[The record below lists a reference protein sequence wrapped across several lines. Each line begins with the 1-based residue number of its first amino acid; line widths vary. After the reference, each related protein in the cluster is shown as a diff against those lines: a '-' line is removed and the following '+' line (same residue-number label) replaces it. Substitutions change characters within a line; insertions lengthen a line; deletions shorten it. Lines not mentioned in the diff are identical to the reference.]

1 MKKHT
6 LLQRLLPLAML
17 AAMLLTAVPAAA
29 AFRDT
34 AGHWA
39 EKTLNEWQ
47 DKGFI
52 DGCGDGSFQPDGTM
66 TRAELAK
73 LVNRTMGFTAESE
86 ISFSDVT
93 ERDWFH
99 AEVAKAVTAGY
110 AQGSGGLFRPNQPV
124 TRAEAAAMLARAAG
138 LAANEERA
146 DAFADAASIPARAR
160 GSVGAA
166 AEAGYMTGYPNG
178 AFGALDP
185 ITRAEAVVTLDR
197 VRRSAQKTVIE
208 QAGTTLENETI
219 PGDLVIAESVG
230 EGNVTL
236 KNVTV
241 LGSVIV
247 KGGGANSIYFD
258 NVRVGGTVRLE
269 KEGVHLRLRGD
280 TALER
285 VEIGLPCRI
294 TRDSTFKGTLGAL
307 VIDLEKTSNQKI
319 QIEVPAKLVELLS
332 RANVALNADVETLRI
347 DRDAEGAQLDI
358 KRGVTVG
365 ELSIDARV
373 ALTGSGLV
381 VSLVVSV
388 SGVTVSGSLT
398 VEKTGTEGG
407 AKAPTTSG
415 GSSSGG
421 SSGGSYVSVKIVTG
435 AAAVPDVAVDY
446 GTSEADAMGRLPGT
460 ITLNVTENGTAGT
473 VEAAVRWVLDRA
485 YSKDPRMDT
494 VYTATG
500 TVTIPDGYT
509 YDGTLTVTASLTVTA
524 DPENVVVGISEV
536 AGLELPYGAQ
546 ESDVQLPA
554 QVTVK
559 IKNGDTERADVT
571 WTLEGE
577 WASPGVNTFMG
588 TVDMPIDQYYN
599 GERTADITT
608 TVTVVESG
616 VTPKTKAV
624 VDHVPL
630 RLTSIDYA
638 STGELVLAAAR
649 QGLPTNVLLKCEDGS
664 YIEVAVRPDDWEFTQ
679 TPYVPT
685 SGKNQTVSFTENAAL
700 PEGYAYDGGTSPVRC
715 YVEVKALN
723 TAALEGALA
732 AAKTQLDTLTED
744 QDVALADSTKIYVA
758 PNGTRADSVP
768 KGVKFIELSQTATLK
783 DAYAAA
789 QSKTVSD
796 FASQEECDQLAREL
810 QEASDAFAAIVP
822 NVGTLYTNAM
832 ILEAVKNGNV
842 INPQYSSEFAYSAE
856 MQPLRKDY
864 TYWLYGSRWTVPGSN
879 VTVSIDWSFS
889 GDGARYLALAPDG
902 GRNHKGNWYSYG
914 VKVTG
919 QPNEPKEVRFIATV
933 KDFYGN
939 VIGTLGENGEY
950 TATIGAPIQ
959 VDTNADVAAPKM
971 TSTIANNISLRVPL
985 TGSEYITGVDTSEIT
1000 IKGNEDPTTAPLS
1013 INKAFLTA
1021 GEICTVNRYGLFVP
1035 VTASCGTMALKPV
1048 QTNSDGT
1055 PKLNYSTGKIRIT
1068 IKPEA
1073 LTVNE
1078 ASGWYAPDEA
1088 LEYTADVWCCNPAV
1102 TVMTQSASSGR
1113 NVTVQIEYAYR
1124 KFSGAVVYT
1133 PIDYRTNSE
1142 RRTPGA
1148 SAAEGEAYVHFGADD
1163 WQDGLEKDCITCTKN
1178 VSLDLNR
1185 TYYVWCNFSGDSD
1198 GDLNTPG
1205 NWINTG
1211 MTIQ

>member
-17 AAMLLTAVPAAA
+17 GAMLLTAVPAAA
-29 AFRDT
+29 AFHDT

-47 DKGFI
+47 DKGLI
-52 DGCGDGSFQPDGTM
+52 DGYGDGSFQPNGTV
-66 TRAELAK
+66 TRAEFIK
-73 LVNRTMGFTAESE
+73 LVNRTLGFTAESE

-146 DAFADAASIPARAR
+146 DAFADAASIPAWAK

-208 QAGTTLENETI
+208 QAGTTLENETVA
-219 PGDLVIAESVG
+219 GDLVIAESVG

-236 KNVTV
+236 RNVTV

-415 GSSSGG
+415 SSSSGG
-421 SSGGSYVSVKIVTG
+421 SSGGSSAPVRIVTG
-435 AAAVPDVAVDY
+435 A
-446 GTSEADAMGRLPGT
+446 
-460 ITLNVTENGTAGT
+460 AGT
-473 VEAAVRWVLDRA
+473 VEAAVRWALDKA
-485 YSKDPRMDT
+485 YSEEPRMDT

-524 DPENVVVGISEV
+524 DPENVVVGILEV

-559 IKNGDTERADVT
+559 IKNGHTERADVR
-571 WTLEGE
+571 WTLDGE
-577 WASPGVNTFMG
+577 WTSPGVNTFTG
-588 TVDMPIDQYYN
+588 TVSMPPLQYYN
-599 GERTADITT
+599 GEMNADIKT

-616 VTPKTKAV
+616 ATPKTKAV
-624 VDHVPL
+624 VDYVPL
-630 RLTSIDYA
+630 ALTSIGYMRA
-638 STGELVLAAAR
+638 ETLVLEAAR
-649 QGLPTNVLLKCEDGS
+649 QRLPADVLLQCEDDS
-664 YIEVAVRPDDWEFTQ
+664 YIEVVVRPDDLEFTKLPYAP
-679 TPYVPT
+679 TP
-685 SGKNQTVSFTENAAL
+685 GENQTVSFTGNAAL
-700 PEGYAYDGGTSPVRC
+700 PAGYAYAGGTSPVRC
-715 YVEVKALN
+715 HLEVKALD
-723 TAALEGALA
+723 TAALDSALA
-732 AAKTQLDTLTED
+732 AAKTQLDTLTDSED
-744 QDVALADSTKIYVA
+744 AALADSEKIFVA
-758 PNGTRADSVP
+758 ANGVMADSVT
-768 KGVKFIELSQTATLK
+768 KGVKFVELSQTATLK
-783 DAYAAA
+783 DAYDAA
-789 QSKTVSD
+789 QSKNNSD
-796 FASQEECDQLAREL
+796 TFASQAECDQTAQEL

-832 ILEAVKNGNV
+832 ILEAVKNGGAV
-842 INPQYSSEFAYSAE
+842 NPQYSSEFAYSAE
-856 MQPLRKDY
+856 MQPLKSGSAYR
-864 TYWLYGSRWTVPGSN
+864 LYIDSWTFDGIPVAIEWEARGAGAQYVEIKSDDDGIGHYERDGVQN
-879 VTVSIDWSFS
+879 LVTK
-889 GDGARYLALAPDG
+889 GALITGTPD
-902 GRNHKGNWYSYG
+902 
-914 VKVTG
+914 
-919 QPNEPKEVRFIATV
+919 EPVEVRFVATV
-933 KDFYGN
+933 KDYSGN
-939 VIGTLGENGEY
+939 EIGKLGENGEY
-950 TATIGAPIQ
+950 TATIGAPMRLSDDQPSAPRFASGANATGEIYLNLEGAAAITA
-959 VDTNADVAAPKM
+959 VDASKISIVGRQGDAAYPNIFQITGPRITGGAKSLNGVCLNASL
-971 TSTIANNISLRVPL
+971 STAQLAQSVRP
-985 TGSEYITGVDTSEIT
+985 TGSGA
-1000 IKGNEDPTTAPLS
+1000 DPTHAVG
-1013 INKAFLTA
+1013 KV
-1021 GEICTVNRYGLFVP
+1021 TV
-1035 VTASCGTMALKPV
+1035 TI
-1048 QTNSDGT
+1048 
-1055 PKLNYSTGKIRIT
+1055 PK
-1068 IKPEA
+1068 EA
-1073 LTVNE
+1073 LTLDG
-1078 ASGWYAPDEA
+1078 SKGWYLD
-1088 LEYTADVWCCNPAV
+1088 ADLTREVDIWLCNPQLSVNTQADTGGDTTRRNISV
-1102 TVMTQSASSGR
+1102 TAKYVGSAPVQVAYTKTNAEPDSSHPE
-1113 NVTVQIEYAYR
+1113 NVWVWVTLSSDQAATGPDGTKTYSV
-1124 KFSGAVVYT
+1124 
-1133 PIDYRTNSE
+1133 NSV
-1142 RRTPGA
+1142 
-1148 SAAEGEAYVHFGADD
+1148 EGFGN
-1163 WQDGLEKDCITCTKN
+1163 DGD
-1178 VSLDLNR
+1178 
-1185 TYYVWCNFSGDSD
+1185 YYVWCRAWEGAAGMWLYTYSFKVG
-1198 GDLNTPG
+1198 GQE
-1205 NWINTG
+1205 TG
-1211 MTIQ
+1211 

>member
-17 AAMLLTAVPAAA
+17 AAMLLSAVPAAA

-39 EKTLNEWQ
+39 EKTLDEWQ
-47 DKGFI
+47 DEGLI
-52 DGCGDGSFQPDGTM
+52 DGYGDGSFQPNGTV
-66 TRAELAK
+66 TRAEFIK

-110 AQGSGGLFRPNQPV
+110 AQGSGGLFHPNQPV

-146 DAFADAASIPARAR
+146 DAFADAASIPAWAK

-166 AEAGYMTGYPNG
+166 AEAGYMTGYPDG
-178 AFGALDP
+178 TFGALGS

-208 QAGTTLENETI
+208 QAGTTLENKTVL
-219 PGDLVIAESVG
+219 GDLVIAESVG

-247 KGGGANSIYFD
+247 KGGGANSVYFD
-258 NVRVGGTVRLE
+258 GVRVGGAVRLE

-294 TRDSTFKGTLGAL
+294 TRDSTFEGALGAL
-307 VIDLEKTSNQKI
+307 VIDLVKESAKEI
-319 QIEVPAKLVELLS
+319 QIEVPAKRVELLS

-421 SSGGSYVSVKIVTG
+421 SSGGSYVPVKIVTG

-460 ITLNVTENGTAGT
+460 VTLNVTENSTAGT
-473 VEAAVRWVLDRA
+473 VEAAVRWALDRA
-485 YSKDPRMDT
+485 YSEDPRMDT

-524 DPENVVVGISEV
+524 NPENVVVGILEV

-559 IKNGDTERADVT
+559 IKNGHTERADVR
-571 WTLEGE
+571 WTLDGE
-577 WASPGVNTFMG
+577 WTSPGVNTFTG
-588 TVDMPIDQYYN
+588 TVSMPPFQYYN
-599 GERTADITT
+599 GEMNADIKT
-608 TVTVVESG
+608 TVTVVADG
-616 VTPKTKAV
+616 ATPKTKAV
-624 VDHVPL
+624 VDYVPL
-630 RLTSIDYA
+630 ALTSISYMRA
-638 STGELVLAAAR
+638 ETLVLEAAR
-649 QGLPTNVLLKCEDGS
+649 QRLPADVLLRCEDDS
-664 YIEVAVRPDDWEFTQ
+664 YIEVVVRPDDLEFTKLPYAP
-679 TPYVPT
+679 TP
-685 SGKNQTVSFTENAAL
+685 GENQTVSFTGNAAL
-700 PEGYAYDGGTSPVRC
+700 PAGYAYAGGTSPVRC
-715 YVEVKALN
+715 HLEVKALD
-723 TAALEGALA
+723 TAALDSALA
-732 AAKTQLDTLTED
+732 AAKTQLDTLTDSED
-744 QDVALADSTKIYVA
+744 AALADSEKIFVA
-758 PNGTRADSVP
+758 ANGVTADSVT
-768 KGVKFIELSQTATLK
+768 KGVKFVELSQTATLK
-783 DAYAAA
+783 DAYDAA
-789 QSKTVSD
+789 QSKQNSGSFT
-796 FASQEECDQLAREL
+796 SQTECDQTAQEL

-832 ILEAVKNGNV
+832 ILETVKNGGAV
-842 INPQYSSEFAYSAE
+842 NPQYSSEFAYSAE

-864 TYWLYGSRWTVPGSN
+864 TYWLYGSSWTVPDSG
-879 VTVSIDWSFS
+879 VTVSIDWSVS
-889 GDGARYLALAPDG
+889 GDGAQYLAFAPEG
-902 GRNHKGNWYSYG
+902 GRDHKNNMHSYG
-914 VKVTG
+914 VTVTR
-919 QPNEPKEVRFIATV
+919 QPDEPTEVRFVATV

-950 TATIGAPIQ
+950 AAIIGAPMRLSDDQPSAPRFASGSGATGEIYLNLEGAAAITA
-959 VDTNADVAAPKM
+959 VDASKISIVGRQGDAAYPNIFQITGPRITGGAKSLNGVCLNASLSTAQLAQSVRPTGSGADPTHAVGKVTVTIPKEALTLDGSKGWYLDADLTRDVEIWLCNPQLSVNTQTATDRDA
-971 TSTIANNISLRVPL
+971 THRNIS
-985 TGSEYITGVDTSEIT
+985 
-1000 IKGNEDPTTAPLS
+1000 
-1013 INKAFLTA
+1013 
-1021 GEICTVNRYGLFVP
+1021 
-1035 VTASCGTMALKPV
+1035 VTAKYIGDAPV
-1048 QTNSDGT
+1048 QVAYTQTSIEPDVNDPGKDANVRVWVTLLPSQAETGSDGT
-1055 PKLNYSTGKIRIT
+1055 KTYS
-1068 IKPEA
+1068 
-1073 LTVNE
+1073 
-1078 ASGWYAPDEA
+1078 
-1088 LEYTADVWCCNPAV
+1088 
-1102 TVMTQSASSGR
+1102 
-1113 NVTVQIEYAYR
+1113 
-1124 KFSGAVVYT
+1124 VY
-1133 PIDYRTNSE
+1133 
-1142 RRTPGA
+1142 
-1148 SAAEGEAYVHFGADD
+1148 
-1163 WQDGLEKDCITCTKN
+1163 N
-1178 VSLDLNR
+1178 VSGFGDDGD
-1185 TYYVWCNFSGDSD
+1185 YYVWCRAWEGAAGTWLYTYSFEVG
-1198 GDLNTPG
+1198 GRE
-1205 NWINTG
+1205 TG
-1211 MTIQ
+1211 

>member
-17 AAMLLTAVPAAA
+17 AAMLLSAVPAAA

-39 EKTLNEWQ
+39 EKTLDEWQ
-47 DKGFI
+47 DEGLI
-52 DGCGDGSFQPDGTM
+52 DGYGDGSFQPNGTV
-66 TRAELAK
+66 TRAEFIK
-73 LVNRTMGFTAESE
+73 LVNRTLGFTAESE

-138 LAANEERA
+138 LAAKEERA
-146 DAFADAASIPARAR
+146 DAFADAASIPAWAR

-178 AFGALDP
+178 AFGALGS

-208 QAGTTLENETI
+208 QAGTTLENETVA
-219 PGDLVIAESVG
+219 GDLVIAESVG

-294 TRDSTFKGTLGAL
+294 TQDSTFKGALGTL

-388 SGVTVSGSLT
+388 SGVTV
-398 VEKTGTEGG
+398 
-407 AKAPTTSG
+407 
-415 GSSSGG
+415 
-421 SSGGSYVSVKIVTG
+421 TG
-435 AAAVPDVAVDY
+435 AAAVPDVTVDH
-446 GTSEADAMGRLPGT
+446 GTSEADAMRRFPASV
-460 ITLNVTENGTAGT
+460 TLNVTENGAAGT
-473 VEAAVRWVLDRA
+473 VEAAVRWALDRA
-485 YSKDPRMDT
+485 YSEDPRMDT

-524 DPENVVVGISEV
+524 NPENVVVGILEV

-559 IKNGDTERADVT
+559 IKNGHTERADVR
-571 WTLEGE
+571 WTLDGE
-577 WASPGVNTFMG
+577 WTSPGVNTFMG
-588 TVDMPIDQYYN
+588 TVSMPPFQYYN
-599 GERTADITT
+599 GEMNADIKT
-608 TVTVVESG
+608 TVTVVADG
-616 VTPKTKAV
+616 ATPKTKAV
-624 VDHVPL
+624 VDYVPL
-630 RLTSIDYA
+630 ALTSIGYMRA
-638 STGELVLAAAR
+638 ETLVLEAAR
-649 QGLPTNVLLKCEDGS
+649 QRLPADVLLRCEDDS
-664 YIEVAVRPDDWEFTQ
+664 YIEVVVRPDDLEFTKLPYAP
-679 TPYVPT
+679 TP
-685 SGKNQTVSFTENAAL
+685 GENQTVSFTGNAAL
-700 PEGYAYDGGTSPVRC
+700 PAGYAYAGGTSPVRC
-715 YVEVKALN
+715 HLEVKALD
-723 TAALEGALA
+723 TAALDSALA
-732 AAKTQLDTLTED
+732 AAKTQLDTLTDSED
-744 QDVALADSTKIYVA
+744 AALADSEKIFVA
-758 PNGTRADSVP
+758 ANGVTADSVT
-768 KGVKFIELSQTATLK
+768 KGVKFIERSQTATLK
-783 DAYAAA
+783 DAYDAA
-789 QSKTVSD
+789 QSKQNSGSFT
-796 FASQEECDQLAREL
+796 SQTECDQTAQEL

-832 ILEAVKNGNV
+832 ILEAVKNGGAV
-842 INPQYSSEFAYSAE
+842 NPQYNSEFAYSAE

-864 TYWLYGSRWTVPGSN
+864 TYWLYRSSWTVPDSN
-879 VTVSIDWSFS
+879 VMVSIDWSVS
-889 GDGARYLALAPDG
+889 GDGAQYLAFAPEG
-902 GRNHKGNWYSYG
+902 GHDHKNNMHSYG
-914 VKVTG
+914 VTVMR
-919 QPNEPKEVRFIATV
+919 QPDEPTEVRFVATV
-933 KDFYGN
+933 KDYCGN
-939 VIGTLGENGEY
+939 EIGKLGENGEY
-950 TATIGAPIQ
+950 AAIIGAPIR
-959 VDTNADVAAPKM
+959 VDTSAPVVAPRI
-971 TSTIANNISLRVPL
+971 TSDKNNDISVRVPL
-985 TGSEYITGVDTSEIT
+985 TGGVYITGADTSLIAVQG
-1000 IKGNEDPTTAPLS
+1000 IQNEVVSISNASMTANGS
-1013 INKAFLTA
+1013 WTA
-1021 GEICTVNRYGLFVP
+1021 NDYGLFLP
-1035 VTASCGTMALKPV
+1035 VTATCGAMGVKLAPV
-1048 QTNSDGT
+1048 DSGGGLMN
-1055 PKLNYSTGKIRIT
+1055 LVYSVGQIKIT
-1068 IKPEA
+1068 IPRGA
-1073 LTVNE
+1073 LTVDE
-1078 ASGWYAPDEA
+1078 SSGWYAPDEA

-1102 TVMTQSASSGR
+1102 TVMTQGASSGR
-1113 NVTVQIEYAYR
+1113 NVTVRIEYAYR

-1142 RRTPGA
+1142 RSTPGA
-1148 SAAEGEAYVHFGADD
+1148 TAAEGEAYVLFGADD
-1163 WQDGLEKDCITCTKN
+1163 WQDGLERDCITCTKN
-1178 VSLDLNR
+1178 VSLGLNQ

>member
-17 AAMLLTAVPAAA
+17 AAMLLSAVPAAA

-39 EKTLNEWQ
+39 EKTLDEWQ
-47 DKGFI
+47 DEGLI
-52 DGCGDGSFQPDGTM
+52 DGYGDGSFQPNGTV
-66 TRAELAK
+66 TRAEFIK
-73 LVNRTMGFTAESE
+73 LVNRTLGFTAESG
-86 ISFSDVT
+86 IFFSDVT

-110 AQGSGGLFRPNQPV
+110 AQGSGGLFHPNQPV
-124 TRAEAAAMLARAAG
+124 TRAEAATMLARAAG

-146 DAFADAASIPARAR
+146 DAFADAASIPTWAR

-178 AFGALDP
+178 AFGALGS
-185 ITRAEAVVTLDR
+185 ITRAEAVVTLDC

-208 QAGTTLENETI
+208 QAGTTLKNETVL
-219 PGDLVIAESVG
+219 GDLVIAESVG

-247 KGGGANSIYFD
+247 KGGGANSVYFD
-258 NVRVGGTVRLE
+258 GVRVGGAVRLE

-294 TRDSTFKGTLGAL
+294 TRDSTFEGALGAL
-307 VIDLEKTSNQKI
+307 VIDLAKESAKEI
-319 QIEVPAKLVELLS
+319 QIEVPAKRVELLS
-332 RANVALNADVETLRI
+332 RTNVALNADVETLRI

-398 VEKTGTEGG
+398 VEKTGTEDG

-415 GSSSGG
+415 GS
-421 SSGGSYVSVKIVTG
+421 YVPVKIVTG

-460 ITLNVTENGTAGT
+460 VTLNVTENGTAGT
-473 VEAAVRWVLDRA
+473 VEAAVRWALDRA
-485 YSKDPRMDT
+485 YSEDPRMDT

-500 TVTIPDGYT
+500 TVTIPDGCT

-524 DPENVVVGISEV
+524 NPENVVVGILEV

-559 IKNGDTERADVT
+559 IKNGHTERADVR
-571 WTLEGE
+571 WTLDGE
-577 WASPGVNTFMG
+577 WTSPGVNTFTG
-588 TVDMPIDQYYN
+588 TVSMPPLQYYN
-599 GERTADITT
+599 GEMNADIKT
-608 TVTVVESG
+608 TVTVVADG
-616 VTPKTKAV
+616 ATPKTKAV
-624 VDHVPL
+624 VDFVPL
-630 RLTSIDYA
+630 ALTSIGYMRA
-638 STGELVLAAAR
+638 ETLVLEAAR
-649 QGLPTNVLLKCEDGS
+649 QRLPADVLLRCEDDS
-664 YIEVAVRPDDWEFTQ
+664 YIEVVVRPDDLEFTKLPYAP
-679 TPYVPT
+679 TP
-685 SGKNQTVSFTENAAL
+685 GENQTVSFTGNAAL
-700 PEGYAYDGGTSPVRC
+700 PAGYAYAGGTSPVRC
-715 YVEVKALN
+715 HLEVKALD
-723 TAALEGALA
+723 TAALDSALA
-732 AAKTQLDTLTED
+732 AAKTQLDTLTDSED
-744 QDVALADSTKIYVA
+744 AALADSEKIFVA
-758 PNGTRADSVP
+758 ANGVTADSVT
-768 KGVKFIELSQTATLK
+768 KGVKFIERSQTAALK
-783 DAYAAA
+783 DAYDAA
-789 QSKTVSD
+789 QSKQNSGSFT
-796 FASQEECDQLAREL
+796 SQTECGQTAQEL
-810 QEASDAFAAIVP
+810 QEASDALAAIVP

-832 ILEAVKNGNV
+832 ILEAVKNGGAV
-842 INPQYSSEFAYSAE
+842 NPQYSSEFAYSAE
-856 MQPLRKDY
+856 MQPLRNGY
-864 TYWLYGSRWTVPGSN
+864 TYSLYGSSWTVPDSD
-879 VTVSIDWSFS
+879 VTVSIDWSFR
-889 GDGARYLALAPDG
+889 GDGAQYLALAPDG
-902 GRNHKGNWYSYG
+902 GYDHNTYMHGYG
-914 VKVTG
+914 VTVTR
-919 QPNEPKEVRFIATV
+919 QPDEPTEVRFVATV

-950 TATIGAPIQ
+950 AAIIGAPIR
-959 VDTNADVAAPKM
+959 VDTSAPVVAPRI
-971 TSTIANNISLRVPL
+971 TSSKNNDISVRVPL
-985 TGSEYITGVDTSEIT
+985 TGGVYITGADTSLVAVQGIQ
-1000 IKGNEDPTTAPLS
+1000 NEGVSISNASMTANGSWTT
-1013 INKAFLTA
+1013 ND
-1021 GEICTVNRYGLFVP
+1021 YGLFLP
-1035 VTASCGTMALKPV
+1035 VTATCGAMGMKLAPV
-1048 QTNSDGT
+1048 DSGGGLMNLVHSVGQI
-1055 PKLNYSTGKIRIT
+1055 KIT
-1068 IKPEA
+1068 IPQGA
-1073 LTVNE
+1073 LTVDE
-1078 ASGWYAPDEA
+1078 SSGWYAPDEA

-1142 RRTPGA
+1142 RSTPGA
-1148 SAAEGEAYVHFGADD
+1148 TAAEGEAYALFGADD

>member
-1 MKKHT
+1 
-6 LLQRLLPLAML
+6 
-17 AAMLLTAVPAAA
+17 
-29 AFRDT
+29 
-34 AGHWA
+34 
-39 EKTLNEWQ
+39 
-47 DKGFI
+47 
-52 DGCGDGSFQPDGTM
+52 M
-66 TRAELAK
+66 TRAEFAK
-73 LVNRTMGFTAESE
+73 LVNRTLGFTAESE

-99 AEVAKAVTAGY
+99 AEVAKAVAAGY

-138 LAANEERA
+138 LAAKEERA
-146 DAFADAASIPARAR
+146 DAFADAASIPAWAR

-166 AEAGYMTGYPNG
+166 AEAGYMTGYPDG
-178 AFGALDP
+178 TFGALGS

-208 QAGTTLENETI
+208 QAGTTLENETVL
-219 PGDLVIAESVG
+219 GDLVIAESVG

-258 NVRVGGTVRLE
+258 GVRVGGTVRLQ
-269 KEGVHLRLRGD
+269 KVNVHLRLIGN

-294 TRDSTFKGTLGAL
+294 TQDSTFKGALGAL
-307 VIDLEKTSNQKI
+307 VIDLAKESAKEI
-319 QIEVPAKLVELLS
+319 QIGVPAKRVELLS

-415 GSSSGG
+415 GSSGG
-421 SSGGSYVSVKIVTG
+421 SFGGSYVPVKIVTG

-460 ITLNVTENGTAGT
+460 VTLNVTENGTAGT
-473 VEAAVRWVLDRA
+473 VEAAVRWALDRA
-485 YSKDPRMDT
+485 YSEDPRMDT

-524 DPENVVVGISEV
+524 NPENVVVGILEV

-559 IKNGDTERADVT
+559 IKNGHTERADVR
-571 WTLEGE
+571 WTLDGE
-577 WASPGVNTFMG
+577 WTSPGVNTFMG
-588 TVDMPIDQYYN
+588 TVSMPPFQYYN
-599 GERTADITT
+599 GEMNADIKT
-608 TVTVVESG
+608 TVTVVADG
-616 VTPKTKAV
+616 ATPKTKAV
-624 VDHVPL
+624 VDYVPL
-630 RLTSIDYA
+630 ALTSIGYMRA
-638 STGELVLAAAR
+638 ETLVLEAAR
-649 QGLPTNVLLKCEDGS
+649 QRLPADVLLRCEDDS
-664 YIEVAVRPDDWEFTQ
+664 YMEVVVRPDDLGFTKLPYAP
-679 TPYVPT
+679 TP
-685 SGKNQTVSFTENAAL
+685 GENQTVSFTGNAAL
-700 PEGYAYDGGTSPVRC
+700 PAGYAYAGGTSPVRC
-715 YVEVKALN
+715 HLEVKALD
-723 TAALEGALA
+723 TAALDNALA
-732 AAKTQLDTLTED
+732 AAKTQLDTLTDSED
-744 QDVALADSTKIYVA
+744 AALADSEKIFVA
-758 PNGTRADSVP
+758 ANGVTADSVT
-768 KGVKFIELSQTATLK
+768 KGVKFIERSQTAALE
-783 DAYAAA
+783 DAYTAARNKLAGEIFVSQAECGQTA
-789 QSKTVSD
+789 Q
-796 FASQEECDQLAREL
+796 EL

-832 ILEAVKNGNV
+832 ILEAVKNGGAV
-842 INPQYSSEFAYSAE
+842 NPQYSSEFAYSAE

-864 TYWLYGSRWTVPGSN
+864 TYWLYGSSWTVPGSN
-879 VTVSIDWSFS
+879 VTVSIDWSVS
-889 GDGARYLALAPDG
+889 GDGAQYLAFAPEG
-902 GRNHKGNWYSYG
+902 GRDHKNNMHSYG
-914 VKVTG
+914 VTVTR
-919 QPNEPKEVRFIATV
+919 QPDKPTEVRFVATV

-939 VIGTLGENGEY
+939 EIGKLGENGEY
-950 TATIGAPIQ
+950 AAIIGAPIR
-959 VDTNADVAAPKM
+959 VDTSAPVVAPRI
-971 TSTIANNISLRVPL
+971 TSSKNNDISVRVPL
-985 TGSEYITGVDTSEIT
+985 TGGVYITGADTSLVAVQGIQ
-1000 IKGNEDPTTAPLS
+1000 NEVVSISNASMTANGS
-1013 INKAFLTA
+1013 WTA
-1021 GEICTVNRYGLFVP
+1021 NDYGLFLP
-1035 VTASCGTMALKPV
+1035 VTATCGAMEVKLAPV
-1048 QTNSDGT
+1048 DSGGGLMN
-1055 PKLNYSTGKIRIT
+1055 LVYSVGQIKIT
-1068 IKPEA
+1068 IPRGA
-1073 LTVNE
+1073 LTVDE
-1078 ASGWYAPDEA
+1078 SSGWYAPDEA

-1113 NVTVQIEYAYR
+1113 NVTVRIEYAYR

-1148 SAAEGEAYVHFGADD
+1148 TAAEGEAYVHFGTDD
-1163 WQDGLEKDCITCTKN
+1163 WQDGLERDCITCTKN

-1198 GDLNTPG
+1198 GALNTPG

>member
-17 AAMLLTAVPAAA
+17 AAMLLSAVPAAA

-39 EKTLNEWQ
+39 EKTLDEWQ
-47 DKGFI
+47 DEGLI
-52 DGCGDGSFQPDGTM
+52 DGYGDGSFQPNGTV
-66 TRAELAK
+66 TRAEFAK
-73 LVNRTMGFTAESE
+73 LVNRTLGFTAESE

-99 AEVAKAVTAGY
+99 AEVARAVAAGY

-138 LAANEERA
+138 LAANEEGA
-146 DAFADAASIPARAR
+146 DAFADAASIPAWAK

-166 AEAGYMTGYPNG
+166 AEAGYMTGYPDG
-178 AFGALDP
+178 TFGALGS
-185 ITRAEAVVTLDR
+185 ITRAEAVVTLNR
-197 VRRSAQKTVIE
+197 ARRSAQKTVIE
-208 QAGTTLENETI
+208 QAGTTLENETVL
-219 PGDLVIAESVG
+219 GDLVIAESVG

-247 KGGGANSIYFD
+247 KGGGANSVYFD
-258 NVRVGGTVRLE
+258 GVRVGGAVRLE

-294 TRDSTFKGTLGAL
+294 TQDSTFKGALGAL

-347 DRDAEGAQLDI
+347 DRDAEGTQLDI

-388 SGVTVSGSLT
+388 IGVTVSGSLT
-398 VEKTGTEGG
+398 VKKTETEGG
-407 AKAPTTSG
+407 AKAPTTP
-415 GSSSGG
+415 GG
-421 SSGGSYVSVKIVTG
+421 SSGGSFGGSYVPVKIVTG

-460 ITLNVTENGTAGT
+460 VTLNVTEDGAAGT
-473 VEAAVRWVLDRA
+473 VEAAVRWALDRA
-485 YSKDPRMDT
+485 YSEDPRMDT

-524 DPENVVVGISEV
+524 DPENVVVGILEV

-559 IKNGDTERADVT
+559 IKNGHTERADVR
-571 WTLEGE
+571 WTLDGE
-577 WASPGVNTFMG
+577 WTSPGANTFMG
-588 TVDMPIDQYYN
+588 TVSMPPFQYYN
-599 GERTADITT
+599 GEMNADIKT
-608 TVTVVESG
+608 TVTVLESG
-616 VTPKTKAV
+616 ATPKTKAV
-624 VDHVPL
+624 VDYVPL
-630 RLTSIDYA
+630 ALTSIGYMRA
-638 STGELVLAAAR
+638 ETLVLEAAR
-649 QGLPTNVLLKCEDGS
+649 QRLPADVLLRCEDDS
-664 YIEVAVRPDDWEFTQ
+664 YIEVVVRPDDLEFTKRPYAP
-679 TPYVPT
+679 TP
-685 SGKNQTVSFTENAAL
+685 GENQTVSFTGNAAL
-700 PEGYAYDGGTSPVRC
+700 PSGYAYAGGISPVRC
-715 YVEVKALN
+715 HLEVKALD
-723 TAALEGALA
+723 TAALDSALA
-732 AAKTQLDTLTED
+732 AAKTQLDTLTDSED
-744 QDVALADSTKIYVA
+744 AALADSEKIFVA
-758 PNGTRADSVP
+758 ANGVTADSVT
-768 KGVKFIELSQTATLK
+768 KGVKFVELSQTATLK
-783 DAYAAA
+783 DAYDAA
-789 QSKTVSD
+789 QSKQNSGSFT
-796 FASQEECDQLAREL
+796 SQTECDRLAQEL

-832 ILEAVKNGNV
+832 ILEAVKNGGAV
-842 INPQYSSEFAYSAE
+842 NPQYNSEFAYSAE

-864 TYWLYGSRWTVPGSN
+864 TYWLYRSSWTVPDSD
-879 VTVSIDWSFS
+879 VMVSIDWSVS
-889 GDGARYLALAPDG
+889 GDGAQYLAFAPEG
-902 GRNHKGNWYSYG
+902 GHDHKNNMHSYG
-914 VKVTG
+914 VTVMR
-919 QPNEPKEVRFIATV
+919 QPDEPTEVRFVATV

-950 TATIGAPIQ
+950 TATIGAPIR
-959 VDTNADVAAPKM
+959 VDTSAPVAAPRI
-971 TSTIANNISLRVPL
+971 TSAKNNDISVRVPL
-985 TGSEYITGVDTSEIT
+985 TGGVYITDADTSLVAVQGIQ
-1000 IKGNEDPTTAPLS
+1000 NEVVSISNASMTANGS
-1013 INKAFLTA
+1013 WTA
-1021 GEICTVNRYGLFVP
+1021 NDYGLFLP
-1035 VTASCGTMALKPV
+1035 VTATCGALEVKLAPV
-1048 QTNSDGT
+1048 DSGGGLMNLVHSVGQI
-1055 PKLNYSTGKIRIT
+1055 KIT
-1068 IKPEA
+1068 IPRGA
-1073 LTVNE
+1073 LTVDE
-1078 ASGWYAPDEA
+1078 SSGWYAPDEA

-1142 RRTPGA
+1142 RSTPGA
-1148 SAAEGEAYVHFGADD
+1148 TAAEGEAYVHFGADD
-1163 WQDGLEKDCITCTKN
+1163 WRDGLEKDCITCTKN

-1185 TYYVWCNFSGDSD
+1185 TYYVWCNFSGDSY

-1211 MTIQ
+1211 MMIQ

>member
-17 AAMLLTAVPAAA
+17 AAMLLSAVHAAA

-39 EKTLNEWQ
+39 EKTLDEWQ
-47 DKGFI
+47 DEGLI
-52 DGCGDGSFQPDGTM
+52 DGYGDGSFQPNGTV
-66 TRAELAK
+66 TRAEFAK
-73 LVNRTMGFTAESE
+73 LVNRTLGFTAESE

-99 AEVAKAVTAGY
+99 AEVAKAVAAGY

-138 LAANEERA
+138 LAAKEERA
-146 DAFADAASIPARAR
+146 DAFADAASIPAWAR

-166 AEAGYMTGYPNG
+166 AEAGYMTGYPDG
-178 AFGALDP
+178 TFGALGS

-208 QAGTTLENETI
+208 QAGTTLENETVL
-219 PGDLVIAESVG
+219 GDLVIAESVG

-258 NVRVGGTVRLE
+258 GVRVGGTVRLQ
-269 KEGVHLRLRGD
+269 KVNVHLRLIGN

-294 TRDSTFKGTLGAL
+294 TQDSTFKGALGAL
-307 VIDLEKTSNQKI
+307 VIDLAKESAKEI
-319 QIEVPAKLVELLS
+319 QIGVPAKRVELLS

-415 GSSSGG
+415 GSSGG
-421 SSGGSYVSVKIVTG
+421 SFGGSYVPVKIVTG

-460 ITLNVTENGTAGT
+460 VTLNVTENGTAGT
-473 VEAAVRWVLDRA
+473 VEAAVRWALDRA
-485 YSKDPRMDT
+485 YSEDPRMDT

-524 DPENVVVGISEV
+524 NPENVVVGILEV

-559 IKNGDTERADVT
+559 IKNGHTERADVR
-571 WTLEGE
+571 WTLDGE
-577 WASPGVNTFMG
+577 WTSPGVNTFMG
-588 TVDMPIDQYYN
+588 TVSMPPFQYYN
-599 GERTADITT
+599 GEMNADIKT
-608 TVTVVESG
+608 TVTVVADG
-616 VTPKTKAV
+616 ATPKTKAV
-624 VDHVPL
+624 VDYVPL
-630 RLTSIDYA
+630 ALTSIGYMRA
-638 STGELVLAAAR
+638 ETLVLEAAR
-649 QGLPTNVLLKCEDGS
+649 QRLPADVLLRCEDDS
-664 YIEVAVRPDDWEFTQ
+664 YMEVVVRPDDLGFTKLPYAP
-679 TPYVPT
+679 TP
-685 SGKNQTVSFTENAAL
+685 GENQTVSFTGNAAL
-700 PEGYAYDGGTSPVRC
+700 PAGYAYAGGTSPVRC
-715 YVEVKALN
+715 HLEVKALD
-723 TAALEGALA
+723 TAALDNALA
-732 AAKTQLDTLTED
+732 AAKTQLDTLTDSED
-744 QDVALADSTKIYVA
+744 AALADSEKIFVA
-758 PNGTRADSVP
+758 ANGVTADSVT
-768 KGVKFIELSQTATLK
+768 KGVKFIERSQTAALE
-783 DAYAAA
+783 DAYTAARNKLAGEIFVSQAECGQTA
-789 QSKTVSD
+789 Q
-796 FASQEECDQLAREL
+796 EL

-832 ILEAVKNGNV
+832 ILEAVKNGGAV
-842 INPQYSSEFAYSAE
+842 NPQYSSEFAYSAE

-864 TYWLYGSRWTVPGSN
+864 TYWLYGSSWTVPGSN
-879 VTVSIDWSFS
+879 VTVSIDWSVS
-889 GDGARYLALAPDG
+889 GDGAQYLAFAPEG
-902 GRNHKGNWYSYG
+902 GRDHKNNMHSYG
-914 VKVTG
+914 VTVTR
-919 QPNEPKEVRFIATV
+919 QPDKPTEVRFVATV

-939 VIGTLGENGEY
+939 EIGKLGENGEY
-950 TATIGAPIQ
+950 AAIIGAPIR
-959 VDTNADVAAPKM
+959 VDTSAPVVAPRI
-971 TSTIANNISLRVPL
+971 TSSKNNDISVRVPL
-985 TGSEYITGVDTSEIT
+985 TGGVYITGADTSLVAVQGIQ
-1000 IKGNEDPTTAPLS
+1000 NEVVSISNASMTANGS
-1013 INKAFLTA
+1013 WTA
-1021 GEICTVNRYGLFVP
+1021 NDYGLFLP
-1035 VTASCGTMALKPV
+1035 VTATCGAMEVKLAPV
-1048 QTNSDGT
+1048 DSGGGLMN
-1055 PKLNYSTGKIRIT
+1055 LVYSVGQIKIT
-1068 IKPEA
+1068 IPRGA
-1073 LTVNE
+1073 LTVDE
-1078 ASGWYAPDEA
+1078 SSGWYAPDEA

-1113 NVTVQIEYAYR
+1113 NVTVRIEYAYR

-1148 SAAEGEAYVHFGADD
+1148 TAAEGEAYVHFGTDD
-1163 WQDGLEKDCITCTKN
+1163 WQDGLERDCITCTKN

-1198 GDLNTPG
+1198 GALNTPG